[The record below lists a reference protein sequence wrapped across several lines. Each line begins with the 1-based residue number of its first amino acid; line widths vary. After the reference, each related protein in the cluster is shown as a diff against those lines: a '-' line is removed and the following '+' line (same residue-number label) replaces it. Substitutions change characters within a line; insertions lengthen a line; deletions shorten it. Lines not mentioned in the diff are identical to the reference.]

1 MGICSVCA
9 FVLWAKHALL
19 SLLPTC
25 LMETVTHQC
34 NTLGMIGKVCD
45 YVRVCCGNGA
55 RPLDKSFSSWRAA
68 GWYIPEQTGISQGQE
83 VTVTGPSPAPTEQI
97 LEKKTCENTFSQS
110 VSSWDT
116 LRFKCPLVS
125 RKTSVS
131 KKSNGWNKHCL
142 CHQIELVYTWKSCFP
157 LYL

>member
-55 RPLDKSFSSWRAA
+55 RPLDKLFSSWRAA

-97 LEKKTCENTFSQS
+97 LEKKLVKTLFLSRFPHEIPWG
-110 VSSWDT
+110 SSA
-116 LRFKCPLVS
+116 PLWAEKRLWA
-125 RKTSVS
+125 RKVMGGISTAFVI
-131 KKSNGWNKHCL
+131 K
-142 CHQIELVYTWKSCFP
+142 
-157 LYL
+157 